1 MTSPVDQNVE
11 PTLAAEP
18 AARLHA
24 TAMIALTGA
33 VLAFALTPVLVRLSE
48 VGPIATGFW
57 RMAFAIPILL
67 ILMRRENAT
76 RPRSRPVPTRWD
88 YLALIGVSLIFGVE
102 MGLWQTI
109 FLTTTIANA
118 TLIGYSSPIFVTIGA
133 WLIFGER
140 ITLLFLAGLV
150 LSLIGIGLL
159 VSATQGDFGPFALGD
174 LLAAVCALMWGVY
187 ILGLKGVL
195 RTFGPMTAVTW
206 NTAVAAVLL
215 LPGAA
220 LFGETIV
227 PVTLFGWFIVL
238 AYGVFV
244 HGAGQ
249 SLITYAYAHLP
260 ASFNSVAS
268 LAAPVL
274 AIVFAWIFFAEPLS
288 FAQIIFAALVLAGIM
303 LAKRGQE

>member
-1 MTSPVDQNVE
+1 MITPLDQNVE
-11 PTLAAEP
+11 PTLAAQP
-18 AARLHA
+18 AARLHS
-24 TAMIALTGA
+24 TALIALFGA

-48 VGPIATGFW
+48 VGPTATGFW
-57 RMAFAIPILL
+57 RMAIAIPILL
-67 ILMRRENAT
+67 ILMRRENASARHV
-76 RPRSRPVPTRWD
+76 RPAPTKRD

-140 ITLLFLAGLV
+140 ITPLFLAGLA
-150 LSLIGIGLL
+150 LSMIGIGLL

-174 LLAAVCALMWGVY
+174 LIAAACALMWGAYV
-187 ILGLKGVL
+187 LGLKGVL
-195 RTFGPMTAVTW
+195 RVFGPMTAVTW
-206 NTAVAAVLL
+206 NTVI
-215 LPGAA
+215 AA
-220 LFGETIV
+220 LLILPAAALLGETIV
-227 PVTLFGWFIVL
+227 PVTLFGWLIVL
-238 AYGVFV
+238 IYGLFV
-244 HGAGQ
+244 HATGQ

-260 ASFNSVAS
+260 ASFNSVAA

-288 FAQIIFAALVLAGIM
+288 FAQMLFAVLVLAGIV